1 MRVSGKDR
9 CVTCRYGKLEHKLC
23 GAGWGHSVMI
33 KTMRKVRAEDDPVL
47 AAIKLRLNEALEDNI
62 RQIIL
67 FGSRARG
74 DAERDSDYDI
84 LLLLDK
90 RSGLLEDKVDGIAY
104 EMLERYGVV
113 VTIFVDE
120 VKAFQRDQSEPLFCN
135 IRQEGAVL

>member
-1 MRVSGKDR
+1 MRK
-9 CVTCRYGKLEHKLC
+9 
-23 GAGWGHSVMI
+23 I
-33 KTMRKVRAEDDPVL
+33 KTEDDPIL
-47 AAIKLRLNEALEDNI
+47 SAIKQRLREILSENAKE
-62 RQIIL
+62 IIL

-84 LLLLDK
+84 LLLVDK
-90 RSGLLEDKVDGIAY
+90 RSRLLEDKVDGIAY